1 MAAAAFATAS
11 GFIDVVRGRDGALF
25 EGLRDEGVDG
35 GGDALE
41 GILGAME
48 SLDAGVV
55 AAAGAEVFKAV
66 DFGFV
71 ELLASAM
78 ELLELV
84 AEGHHFAVEA
94 DSVFVSEEGL
104 GLVAGGADGGIVG
117 DGGAKFG
124 DTEFDGLGKGA
135 GHRGGG

>member
-1 MAAAAFATAS
+1 M
-11 GFIDVVRGRDGALF
+11 GA
-25 EGLRDEGVDG
+25 V
-35 GGDALE
+35 
-41 GILGAME
+41 E
-48 SLDAGVV
+48 SLDSGMA

-71 ELLASAM
+71 QLLAGAV

-94 DSVFVSEEGL
+94 DRIFVSKEGL
-104 GLVAGGADGGIVG
+104 GLIAGGADGGIVG

-124 DTEFDGLGKGA
+124 EAEFDGL
-135 GHRGGG
+135 

>member
-1 MAAAAFATAS
+1 M
-11 GFIDVVRGRDGALF
+11 GA
-25 EGLRDEGVDG
+25 V
-35 GGDALE
+35 
-41 GILGAME
+41 E
-48 SLDAGVV
+48 SLDSGMA

-78 ELLELV
+78 QLLKLV

-94 DSVFVSEEGL
+94 DGIFISQEGL
-104 GLVAGGADGGIVG
+104 GLIAGGADGGIVG
-117 DGGAKFG
+117 DSGAEFG
-124 DTEFDGLGKGA
+124 EAEFDGLGKGA